1 MDPLSISISIVGLC
15 CAAIQVNGL
24 LKNFIDSSKDAP
36 ATARHTLSEVS
47 AIYVCLNRLEAFLS
61 GRQESAKSRR
71 SLVMLEQV
79 IIIFTDCVSIFSEL
93 EQILDS
99 IKTDGPMR
107 MLDRVKWA
115 MKEKTI
121 LKLVNRLQTSKAS
134 LGLILTILTW

>member
-1 MDPLSISISIVGLC
+1 MDPLSISISIIGLC
-15 CAAIQVNGL
+15 CAAVQVNGL

-93 EQILDS
+93 EQLLDS
-99 IKTDGPMR
+99 IKTDGPMHII
-107 MLDRVKWA
+107 DRVKWA